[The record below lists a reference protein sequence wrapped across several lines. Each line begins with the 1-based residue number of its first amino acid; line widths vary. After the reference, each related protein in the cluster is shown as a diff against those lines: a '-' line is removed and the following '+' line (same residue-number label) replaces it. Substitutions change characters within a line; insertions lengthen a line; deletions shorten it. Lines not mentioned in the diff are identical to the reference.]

1 MVLAIIPVFS
11 FILLVLIFNTNRI
24 LGWRS
29 SFLLA
34 AVTWGVF
41 LTFVTEILSVFFLID
56 FWPLV
61 IVWSL
66 FCLGLVFLLARRGFS
81 FQEAWLDLRGKFHSL
96 ATDRFD
102 KILLVC
108 LILILGVTGVIAF
121 VAAPNTWDSMVYHL
135 GRIVHWIQNRSI
147 AFYPA
152 STIWQL
158 FPNPWTEFAILH
170 FQILSNSERFANF
183 VQWFSMLGSII
194 GVSLIAGELNASKRG
209 QLLAAIVCAT
219 IPSAILQATSTQ
231 NDLTASF
238 WLVCFVYFILVLM
251 RKPMIIFVL
260 AGGCALG
267 LAILTKAT
275 VYIVAFPFVVWLI
288 ISSIKTYEKK
298 KIIWV
303 LLIGLIALGINFGHY
318 FRNYDLF
325 GTPLGLREDPQDSV
339 FVNETFTVPSILSN
353 MMRNTAAQIGTP
365 SSIINRNL
373 ERLIVFLHKLIRI
386 SPNDPRISSP
396 QSEFHIRWIMDAN
409 LIPVLLIFLA
419 ILIFLITKPRE
430 KAAGFFILALFVSF
444 VLYSGYL
451 KWSQFSS
458 RWQLPLIVLSAPFI
472 GAVLERV
479 KYKTFV
485 NVGIILIVVASSHW
499 IFENTSRPFLGKYSI
514 FKVSRVDQYFTEYPF
529 KQSYLDAVQV
539 LKNSRCRNV
548 GLIFGKGTYEYPL
561 WAIFKYEY
569 GVNLRLEHLMVTN
582 ESKNA
587 KNGADPMAE
596 KFCALFTENKTPPET
611 LQLNDDTFRL
621 GWSASRF
628 NIYFPQ

>member
-1 MVLAIIPVFS
+1 MLAIIPIS
-11 FILLVLIFNTNRI
+11 SIILLVLVFKTIKF

-41 LTFVTEILSVFFLID
+41 VTLVTEILSLFFLID
-56 FWPLV
+56 LLPLI

-66 FCLGLVFLLARRGFS
+66 FSLGLVILLIRRGFS
-81 FQEAWLDLRGKFHSL
+81 FHEAWVDLRGKIHSL
-96 ATDRFD
+96 TVDRFNTF
-102 KILLVC
+102 LLIC
-108 LILILGVTGVIAF
+108 LILILGVTGMISYI
-121 VAAPNTWDSMVYHL
+121 AAPNTWDSMVYHL

-170 FQILSNSERFANF
+170 YQILSNGDRFANF

-194 GVSLIAGELNASKRG
+194 GVTLIANELKASKRG
-209 QLLAAIVCAT
+209 QLLAAILCAT

-251 RKPMIIFVL
+251 RKPMFIFVL

-288 ISSIKTYEKK
+288 ISSIKTYERR
-298 KIIWV
+298 KIILV
-303 LLIGLIALGINFGHY
+303 LLIGLIALAINFGHY

-339 FVNETFTVPSILSN
+339 FVNETFTFPSILSN

-373 ERLIVFLHKLIRI
+373 ERLVVFLHTLIRI
-386 SPNDPRISSP
+386 SPNDPRFSSP

-409 LIPVLLIFLA
+409 LIPMLLIFLA
-419 ILIFLITKPRE
+419 ILLFLITKPRE

-472 GAVLERV
+472 GAVLARV
-479 KYKTFV
+479 KHKIFV
-485 NVGIILIVVASSHW
+485 NLGIILIVIASYHW
-499 IFENTSRPFLGKYSI
+499 IFENTSRPILGKYSI
-514 FKVSRVDQYFTEYPF
+514 FKVSRVDQYFTEYPL
-529 KQSYLDAVQV
+529 KQSYLDAVEV
-539 LKNSRCRNV
+539 LNNSECRNI

-561 WAIFKYEY
+561 WAILNYEY
-569 GVNLRLEHLMVTN
+569 EMNVRLEHLMVTN

-587 KNGADPMAE
+587 KNGADPMSE
-596 KFCALFTENKTPPET
+596 KFCALFTENKTPPDT
-611 LQLNDDTFRL
+611 LQFNDDTFRL